1 MDELKTR
8 IENLDN
14 ILGGGIPGNSMT
26 FIVGAPGT
34 GKTILT
40 QQILFSNKCKS
51 LYLTT
56 LSEPTFKVIKYMQ
69 EFEFFDQDAFGERV
83 IYQDIGQMVRTESL
97 DELLKHITKLVE
109 DIKPEILCIDSIR
122 AIGALVKDETEFRK
136 FIYDLSIL
144 LSTSNCTSLLIGE
157 YSLEQLE
164 EKSEFAI
171 ADGIFY
177 VSIEEF
183 EGDEQR
189 TLRVLKLRGRAVN
202 ISTFPFEISN
212 KGIHII
218 APAFTIPKIRRK
230 VIVDEEKIASGISG
244 LDELLKGGFPKNSSS
259 VVSGTSGTGKTTFA
273 IQFLG
278 KGAELGE
285 KGLLISIEETPER
298 LIQKAKSFRISF
310 EEFIE
315 TKLIKIV
322 YIPQNEIKVKKN
334 MEELTH
340 IIKTFK
346 PDRIVVDSL
355 SIFLHKIKDESL
367 QREKVFELCNLAKIN
382 GATSVFIS
390 DIMAGETRISRFGV
404 EETIMDG
411 VIVLSTT
418 TEATKRKRYIE
429 VYKLR
434 ASEHVYGKYRM
445 DIGSRGIEAHYL
457 VPTIIE
463 KAPLSLEFP
472 ALDPILRNCHF
483 GSAWLVR
490 GEQGSG
496 KSTLAYQFAIEGLR
510 RKESV
515 LYLAFDTSAY
525 DVKREMESWQVLVS
539 PYIETGYLKIIEALP
554 TSEHFLDLTDSERI
568 IYAIDSILKTMPKPC
583 RVVMDSLTPVAV
595 HVTAENFVR
604 FIDYK
609 NRVLRRI
616 DVALFDTILTRSLS
630 ENTIY
635 SSLNSYDIVLD
646 LKTPDWG
653 EMKGAGHDLRA
664 IEVRKARGAVAETQ
678 MCPYIIRRGEGL
690 VIQKEVTRRS

>member
-1 MDELKTR
+1 M
-8 IENLDN
+8 
-14 ILGGGIPGNSMT
+14 
-26 FIVGAPGT
+26 
-34 GKTILT
+34 
-40 QQILFSNKCKS
+40 
-51 LYLTT
+51 
-56 LSEPTFKVIKYMQ
+56 
-69 EFEFFDQDAFGERV
+69 
-83 IYQDIGQMVRTESL
+83 RTESL
-97 DELLKHITKLVE
+97 EEVFKHITKLVE
-109 DIKPEILCIDSIR
+109 DIKPEILCIDSFK
-122 AIGALVKDETEFRK
+122 AIGDLVQDETEFRK

-144 LSTSNCTSLLIGE
+144 LSTAKCTTLLIGE
-157 YSLEQLE
+157 YSSEQLGE
-164 EKSEFAI
+164 RSEFAI

-202 ISTFPFEISN
+202 FSAFPFEITN

-218 APAFTIPKIRRK
+218 APSLTIPKMKRK
-230 VIVDEEKIASGISG
+230 MVLEEEKISTGISG
-244 LDELLKGGFPKNSSS
+244 LNELLKGGLPKAGSTL
-259 VVSGTSGTGKTTFA
+259 VSGTSGTGKTTFT

-285 KGLLISIEETPER
+285 KGLLISFEETAER
-298 LIQKAKSFRISF
+298 LIQKAKSFGISF
-310 EEFIE
+310 DEFIE
-315 TKLIKIV
+315 KKLIKIV

-334 MEELTH
+334 MEELIH

-346 PDRIVVDSL
+346 PSRIAIDSL
-355 SIFLHKIKDESL
+355 SIFLHKIKDESI
-367 QREKVFELCNLAKIN
+367 QREKVFELTNLAKIN
-382 GATSVFIS
+382 GATTVFIS
-390 DIMAGETRISRFGV
+390 DIMAGDIRISRFGV

-418 TEATKRKRYIE
+418 TEATKRRRYIE

-434 ASEHVYGKYRM
+434 ASDHVYGKYRM
-445 DIGSRGIEAHYL
+445 EISSKGIEVHYL
-457 VPTIIE
+457 VPTTTE
-463 KAPLSLEFP
+463 KTPPSLEFP
-472 ALDPILRNCHF
+472 ALNPILRNCHF
-483 GSAWLVR
+483 GSVWLVR

-515 LYLAFDTSAY
+515 LYLAFDASAY
-525 DVKREMESWQVLVS
+525 DVKKEMESWQVLVE
-539 PYIETGYLKIIEALP
+539 PYIESGYLKIIEAMP

-568 IYAIDSILKTMPKPC
+568 VYAIDSILKTMPRPC

-595 HVTAENFVR
+595 HVTSENFVR

-609 NRVLRRI
+609 NRILRRI
-616 DVALFDTILTRSLS
+616 DVALLDTILTRSLS

-653 EMKGAGHDLRA
+653 EMKSAGQDLRA
-664 IEVRKARGAVAETQ
+664 IEVRKARGAEAETQ
-678 MCPYIIRRGEGL
+678 MFPYIIRRGEGL
-690 VIQKEVTRRS
+690 VIQKDVIRRS